1 MRNTEIEQWLDT
13 LELTW
18 TYEAELAVADV
29 DEKASLRNQAR
40 AVPVDP
46 DVVERY
52 AEDMRRGDRFP
63 PVIVRQKNTRL
74 VVLGGNHRYAA
85 ARAAKAPLDAYVV
98 VCSDECALRLSYEDN
113 RRHGLPPSP
122 QERTAQA
129 LHLVAL
135 GYQPAAAARLAGI
148 TANRLQ
154 RAQAADAF
162 AARARTVN
170 APDGVDELPESSKSR
185 LMTVRADPIFDAA
198 VRLVCDAGYDTQ
210 ETYRLVTDLN
220 ATRSEAEAHQLIGN
234 ERLIAADRIHR
245 RQNGGSNR
253 KGAAG
258 QREPGRARL
267 LRTITALT
275 QVDVDAVVTTTL
287 PDQRRQ
293 MFAQLKK
300 AVDHLVDI
308 DNALRKAGR

>member
-18 TYEAELAVADV
+18 TYEAELAAGDV

-98 VCSDECALRLSYEDN
+98 VCSDECALRISYEDN

-135 GYQPAAAARLAGI
+135 GYQPAAAARLVGI
-148 TANRLQ
+148 THSRLQ

-162 AARARTVN
+162 TARTRT
-170 APDGVDELPESSKSR
+170 VDTPTDAADLPESSKSR
-185 LMTVRADPIFDAA
+185 LMAVRADPIFAA
-198 VRLVCDAGYDTQ
+198 ATRLVCDAGYDTQ
-210 ETYRLVTDLN
+210 ETYRLVTELN
-220 ATRSEAEAHQLIGN
+220 ATRSEAAALQLLDK

-245 RQNGGSNR
+245 RTARVSGRGVRQN
-253 KGAAG
+253 
-258 QREPGRARL
+258 EPARAKL
-267 LRTITALT
+267 LRLVTDLGHITPA
-275 QVDVDAVVTTTL
+275 QVAATTL
-287 PDQRRQ
+287 PDQRRAV
-293 MFAQLKK
+293 FAQLRK
-300 AVDHLVDI
+300 AFDHLAEI
-308 DNALRKAGR
+308 DTELRRAGR